1 MEDAEA
7 QMHGWFFM
15 PLATNSYEMKNTL
28 PVFSAAFAL
37 TPMTWS
43 PFRHPPSSSSSSSSS
58 SAAAAFI
65 APFMLSLLYYGRLR
79 ALIHAGATYGAAGMP
94 LGALIAGRGTLF
106 TLLKMVIPLLYATLY
121 ARARQLPYVVI
132 RVRLESWRV
141 QPCILCHVES
151 TGTTKASNEM
161 QSNAKLQYDDDV
173 CDVAGTSVQPAW

>member
-1 MEDAEA
+1 
-7 QMHGWFFM
+7 MHGWFFM
-15 PLATNSYEMKNTL
+15 PLATNSYAMKNTL

-43 PFRHPPSSSSSSSSS
+43 PFRHPPSSS
-58 SAAAAFI
+58 FFFFFFFFFFCCCLPR
-65 APFMLSLLYYGRLR
+65 PFHVISPVLR
-79 ALIHAGATYGAAGMP
+79 ALTGFNSCGRYGAAGMP

-151 TGTTKASNEM
+151 TGTTKASNAM